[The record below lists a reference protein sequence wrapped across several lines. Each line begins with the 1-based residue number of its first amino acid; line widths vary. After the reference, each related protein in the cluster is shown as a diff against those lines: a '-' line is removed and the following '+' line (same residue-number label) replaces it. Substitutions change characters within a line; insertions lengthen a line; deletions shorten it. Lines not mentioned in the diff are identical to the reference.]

1 MDLEFT
7 DEQQML
13 RDSVR
18 RMLSETA
25 PIKVVRE
32 MENNPKG
39 YPDALWGA
47 MADMGLAGI
56 CIQEAHGGIGLGAQE
71 TAILYEELGRSLAPT
86 PHFVSSVL
94 SAGLIARAGSPAQ
107 KEQWLPAIASGEAI
121 LTPAWFEPGNGF
133 GPEGVQLAAVTS
145 GDGYT
150 LSGCKHLVSFAAAA
164 DQLLV
169 LVRSGQDDQAI
180 DILLVDPKSPGI
192 TLTQQKTMADDAQY
206 RVTFKDVAVPA
217 SARLGTSGWSDWQ
230 AVLKDGMIALAAWAV
245 GCADRALE
253 MAAEYA
259 KERVQ
264 FDRPIGSFQGLAHPM
279 ADVATVIEASR
290 LLAQEAA
297 WARDSGR
304 PYGRLAVMAHLQAA
318 EAARFSTRVG
328 QQVLGGIGFTQDIDM
343 QLYYRRAKQNQLAWG
358 DTGSLEDII
367 AADILGEIAA

>member
-1 MDLEFT
+1 MDLAFT

-13 RDSVR
+13 RDSTR

-32 MENNPKG
+32 MENDPKG
-39 YPDALWGA
+39 YPSALWAA
-47 MADMGLAGI
+47 MAEMGLTGI
-56 CIQEAHGGIGLGAQE
+56 CIDEAHGGIGLGALE

-133 GPEGVQLAAVTS
+133 GPEGVQLAAVRN
-145 GDGYT
+145 GEGYT
-150 LSGCKHLVSFAAAA
+150 LSGSKHLVSFAAAA
-164 DQLLV
+164 HQLLV
-169 LVRSGQDDQAI
+169 LVRSGEAEEAI
-180 DILLVDPKSPGI
+180 DILLVDSKSPGI
-192 TLTQQKTMADDAQY
+192 TLSRQKTMADDAQY
-206 RVTFKDVAVPA
+206 RVTFKDVVVPA
-217 SARLGTSGWSDWQ
+217 AARLGTAGWSDWQ

-245 GCADRALE
+245 GCGDRALE

-259 KERVQ
+259 KEREQ
-264 FDRPIGSFQGLAHPM
+264 FGQPIGSFQGLAHPM
-279 ADVATVIEASR
+279 AEVATVIEASR

-297 WARDSGR
+297 WARDTGR
-304 PYGRLAVMAHLQAA
+304 PYARLAVMAHIQAA
-318 EAARFSTRVG
+318 DAARFSTRVG
-328 QQVLGGIGFTQDIDM
+328 QQVMGGIGFTVDIDM

-358 DTGSLEDII
+358 DADSLEEFI
-367 AADILGEIAA
+367 AADVLGE